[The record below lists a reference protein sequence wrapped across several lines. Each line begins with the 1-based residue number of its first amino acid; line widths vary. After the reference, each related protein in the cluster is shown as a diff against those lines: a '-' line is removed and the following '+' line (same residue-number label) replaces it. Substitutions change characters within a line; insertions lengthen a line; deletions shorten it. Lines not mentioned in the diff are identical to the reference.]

1 MPSFTYA
8 GPQELVFPHQQALD
22 AIGTLVLT
30 PGETYDWGD
39 QAPVGPSWWWTPVAP
54 APPAPPPAAPVAAP
68 AAAPVTPAP
77 APAPAEPPA
86 EG

>member
-1 MPSFTYA
+1 MPSFIYA

-30 PGETYDWGD
+30 PGRTYDWGG
-39 QAPVGPSWWWTPVAP
+39 QAPIGPAWWWTPVVP
-54 APPAPPPAAPVAAP
+54 PEDPPAVLVPAAPAN
-68 AAAPVTPAP
+68 PAP
-77 APAPAEPPA
+77 APAPADKPA